1 MKPTR
6 FIIFSVLILDVI
18 SIGIMI
24 PAFEG
29 MQTLYHL
36 TAWNISIFGLPLLLQ
51 PGTLIALGMS
61 LYALC
66 AFFSA
71 PLLGVISDRFG
82 RKRPLLISVIGTCLS
97 YVILML
103 TQSYWL
109 YLFSRIVNGL
119 TWGNISIIQA
129 ILSDLSKTAE
139 ERNKNF
145 WLLWAIFGVGFIIG
159 PLLGT
164 ILLKISAIES
174 IFIFWAILAALESLA
189 IALYYRETHRPDK
202 WVTLSLNILSPF
214 IQYFSSPKISQYLW
228 SYLVFNTGIF
238 LFQSVMTLAMFQYFR
253 VPGENIGFFL
263 AIQWALIAV
272 NQSLLYPRFWTKKF
286 SPRTLIIWLHI
297 VGIIAFVIMGIL
309 HDFTPFALLWL
320 AISPLGSFVGALYT
334 TEVIAHTDRNKAGGV
349 NGILASIGSLTMII
363 GPMIGGFM
371 LSTSVRTFF
380 GTAIFIALSLIII
393 GFYFSSKKS
402 KYEVV

>member
-1 MKPTR
+1 MKYSR
-6 FIIFSVLILDVI
+6 LIIFSVLILDVI

-29 MQTLYHL
+29 MQQLYHL
-36 TAWNISIFGLPLLLQ
+36 TTWNVSIFGLSLLLQ

-71 PLLGVISDRFG
+71 PLLGIISDRFG
-82 RKRPLLISVIGTCLS
+82 RKRPLLFSVLGTCLA

-119 TWGNISIIQA
+119 TGGNISIIQA
-129 ILSDLSKTAE
+129 ILADLSKTTE

-145 WLLWAIFGVGFIIG
+145 GLLGAIFGIGFIIG

-164 ILLKISAIES
+164 VLLKVSTIES
-174 IFIFWAILAALESLA
+174 IFIFGAILAALESIA
-189 IALYYRETHRPDK
+189 IAFYYRETHHPDK
-202 WVTLSLNILSPF
+202 GISLSLNIISPF
-214 IQYFSSPKISQYLW
+214 VEYFSSPKISHYLW
-228 SYLVFNTGIF
+228 SYFVFNTGIF
-238 LFQSVMTLAMFQYFR
+238 LFQSVMTLAMFQYFQ

-263 AIQWALIAV
+263 AIQGALIAI

-286 SPRTLIIWLHI
+286 SPRTLIIGLHI
-297 VGIIAFVIMGIL
+297 VGIITFVIMGIL
-309 HDFTPFALLWL
+309 HNFTLFALLWL

-334 TEVIAHTDRNKAGGV
+334 TEVIAHTDRSNAGGV

-371 LSTSVRTFF
+371 LSTSIRTFF
-380 GTAIFIALSLIII
+380 GTAIFIALSFIII

-402 KYEVV
+402 KYEMV